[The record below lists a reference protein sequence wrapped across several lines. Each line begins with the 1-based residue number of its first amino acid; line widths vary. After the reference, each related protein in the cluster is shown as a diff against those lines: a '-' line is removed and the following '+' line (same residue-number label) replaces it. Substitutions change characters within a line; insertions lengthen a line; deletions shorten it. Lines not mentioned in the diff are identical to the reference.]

1 MIKIRYKGLNWNTF
15 ESYVVSQGV
24 CLYDINKNSYDD
36 ITFLVSKK
44 DYIKI
49 TKMKYLQNIK
59 LEIIDDNRGGFAGN
73 NILTRIGI
81 VIGLFVSIV
90 GSTVF
95 GKLTLQYNIY
105 GLNTIDKRVV
115 ENALEG
121 YGIQIG
127 KINNFDNSDLENYLL
142 QNIDGISFVSVMK
155 KGTTICINFKEKDD
169 VLTKNYANLISPYNM
184 IVTSIDILSGSC
196 CYKVGDV
203 VLAGDTLVGAYDDS
217 THNSSYSVVG
227 SIKGQAWWVGSVR
240 FEKQKELLVPTGR
253 KKTIRQAVF
262 GEKVLNNLKSSSYF
276 DVQKITYS
284 ESDYLSNFL
293 PIKFL
298 TTTFYECQK
307 QIVVQNLEEN
317 KQLLLQES
325 RLLAYN
331 KVPANILISG
341 EEQKIIDMGEYYLVN
356 TYLTAH
362 VEVKSAN

>member
-1 MIKIRYKGLNWNTF
+1 M
-15 ESYVVSQGV
+15 SQGV
-24 CLYDINKNSYDD
+24 CLYNIDKKSYEN
-36 ITFLVSKK
+36 ITFYITKK
-44 DYIKI
+44 DYLKI
-49 TKMKYLQNIK
+49 TKLKYLQNIK
-59 LEIIDDNRGGFAGN
+59 LEIIDDDRGGFAGS

-95 GKLTLQYNIY
+95 GKLTLQYNMY
-105 GLNTIDKRVV
+105 GLNSIDRKTV
-115 ENALEG
+115 ENTLEE

-127 KINNFDNSDLENYLL
+127 KINNFNNSDLENYLL

-169 VLTKNYANLISPYNM
+169 ILTKNHANLISPYNM
-184 IVTSIDILSGSC
+184 IISSVDILSGSC
-196 CYKVGDV
+196 CCKVGDV

-217 THNSSYSVVG
+217 THNGSCSVIG

-253 KKTIRQAVF
+253 KRTIRQVVF
-262 GEKVLNNLKSSSYF
+262 GKKVLNNLKISSYF

-293 PIKFL
+293 PIRFL

-307 QIVVQNLEEN
+307 EIVEQNLEEN

-325 RLLAYN
+325 RLLTYN
-331 KVPANILISG
+331 KVPANVIITG
-341 EEQKIIDMGEYYLVN
+341 EEQKIIDMGDYYLVN